1 MVKVKDQMDIVKY
14 QLSIERINKSMDR
27 NNKSMDR
34 NNKSMDRNNKSMD
47 KNQMLLVY
55 GHLIVIHRYTQL
67 CNYALGQ
74 VHSSATQNNNII
86 FQNSFYKKKE
96 LKIYLR
102 MCLH

>member
-14 QLSIERINKSMDR
+14 QLSIERI
-27 NNKSMDR
+27 NKSMDR

-102 MCLH
+102 MCMH